1 MSFLN
6 LSARTFLL
14 VAFFGVS
21 LVHAQVVRVPD
32 GLERGD
38 QYRLLFLSSA
48 KRTAESSD
56 ASDYDEFVQ
65 SLADA
70 APEVGSWGYQWQA
83 VVSSADTDARDR
95 INVNHEVEVGVPIYR
110 IDGLIIAE
118 DYSKFWP
125 DTDGDINF
133 IPPLNVSE
141 LGDMLV
147 TTNPRDDSVEVFTAT
162 RASGIRDVKG
172 MLGGSPVGYGTPETG
187 SREAIWRGQWPAV
200 ELNHIYAI
208 SEVVTVPE
216 PSHSSFYF
224 VAVSALLWATG
235 RSKRRHNTMPCC
247 KSYTEV
253 HNENLL
259 HSSSSTIARW
269 ELPSN

>member
-6 LSARTFLL
+6 LSAVRTFLL

-21 LVHAQVVRVPD
+21 LVSGQVVRVPD

-38 QYRLLFLSSA
+38 QYRLLFLTST
-48 KRTAESSD
+48 KRTAISSD
-56 ASDYDEFVQ
+56 VSDYDDFVQ

-70 APEVGSWGYQWQA
+70 APEVGTWGYHWQA

-95 INVNHEVEVGVPIYR
+95 INVNHEVEVGVPTYR

-118 DYSKFWP
+118 NYSKFWP
-125 DTDGDINF
+125 DTDGDINS

-141 LGDMLV
+141 LGDKLV

-162 RASGIRDVKG
+162 RASGLRDLKG
-172 MLGGSPVGYGTPETG
+172 LLGGSPVGFGTPETG
-187 SREAIWRGQWPAV
+187 SREAIWRGQSSTG
-200 ELNHIYAI
+200 LNHFYAI
-208 SEVVTVPE
+208 SEVLTVPE

-224 VAVSALLWATG
+224 VAVSALFWATG
-235 RSKRRHNTMPCC
+235 RSKQRHAL
-247 KSYTEV
+247 EGF
-253 HNENLL
+253 
-259 HSSSSTIARW
+259 
-269 ELPSN
+269 

>member
-6 LSARTFLL
+6 LSVRTFLL

-21 LVHAQVVRVPD
+21 LVSGQVIRVPG

-48 KRTAESSD
+48 KTTAESSD
-56 ASDYDEFVQ
+56 VSDYDEFVQ

-70 APEVGSWGYQWQA
+70 SPEVGSWGYQWQA
-83 VVSSADTDARDR
+83 VVSSSDTDARDR

-110 IDGLIIAE
+110 IDGLMIAE

-208 SEVVTVPE
+208 SEVLTVPE
-216 PSHSSFYF
+216 PSQSTFAVVITLLFCCRTLRHSI
-224 VAVSALLWATG
+224 
-235 RSKRRHNTMPCC
+235 K
-247 KSYTEV
+247 KSTTKAA
-253 HNENLL
+253 
-259 HSSSSTIARW
+259 SRGIS
-269 ELPSN
+269 